1 MAIKIKS
8 KKQLKR
14 EQVIPFSGEE
24 NFIVPRKGGYG
35 MSDNED
41 YITVA
46 RPNYSDDSYS
56 NLLKATDESGDEL
69 LGGGSSSGG
78 GSLSGGGSSS
88 GGGGSSNGGSDN
100 VRVDYAPRGEEGALP
115 ILGGGGGMG
124 GYKPILGYA
133 PRGKEGPLPVFGGG
147 GGMGGSGTV
156 RVDYAQQEGLGSSLP
171 VYNKPSAMY
180 AEPPSWRLATTC
192 QELNDYKNY
201 LEQYLSNNQNL
212 SPADMDKYN
221 SEMQS
226 IVSAI
231 PSACAIIIPD
241 PPIDLGVTETIGYRL
256 PDPDTRT
263 ADLPS
268 GGGGDVSRVPD
279 NPPPIEVLPTFPD
292 WNILDCSNLEQRIK
306 ELDELM
312 SVGTF
317 TPWVASAYNKAL
329 AEAKSVYISKGCD
342 VKPIPIP
349 IDYAPKDAD
358 VPPPIET
365 PKETP
370 KETPIDTTTGTTF
383 TPTFGGGTF
392 GATPSGGGGGGE
404 EKVAAEVPK
413 KKNYSWL
420 WLLLIAGGIYIA
432 TRKKKAA

>member
-56 NLLKATDESGDEL
+56 NLTRVVNESGDDLLGGGGSSSGGGPSSGGGIGTEL
-69 LGGGSSSGG
+69 KVASEDGGGSSSGG
-78 GSLSGGGSSS
+78 GSVL
-88 GGGGSSNGGSDN
+88 
-100 VRVDYAPRGEEGALP
+100 VDYAPRGGEGTLP
-115 ILGGGGGMG
+115 IL
-124 GYKPILGYA
+124 
-133 PRGKEGPLPVFGGG
+133 GGG

-156 RVDYAQQEGLGSSLP
+156 RVDYAQRDGLGSSLP

-201 LEQYLSNNQNL
+201 LEGYLSNNQNL

-231 PSACAIIIPD
+231 PSACAIIVPD
-241 PPIDLGVTETIGYRL
+241 PPIDLGVTDTIRYRL

-263 ADLPS
+263 VDLPS

-279 NPPPIEVLPTFPD
+279 NPPPIEELPTFPD

-306 ELDELM
+306 ELDEKM

-317 TPWVASAYNKAL
+317 TTWVASAYNKAL

-342 VKPIPIP
+342 VKPILT
-349 IDYAPKDAD
+349 DYAPKGAD

-365 PKETP
+365 TS
-370 KETPIDTTTGTTF
+370 TTTTGTTF

-392 GATPSGGGGGGE
+392 GASPSGGGGGGE
-404 EKVAAEVPK
+404 EEVKAEPK

-432 TRKKKAA
+432 TRKKTAA

>member
-1 MAIKIKS
+1 MSIKIKS

-46 RPNYSDDSYS
+46 RPNNSDDSYS
-56 NLLKATDESGDEL
+56 NLLRVTDEGGEDILGGGS
-69 LGGGSSSGG
+69 GGGSSSGG
-78 GSLSGGGSSS
+78 GSLSGGG
-88 GGGGSSNGGSDN
+88 GMGGSGT

-124 GYKPILGYA
+124 G
-133 PRGKEGPLPVFGGG
+133 
-147 GGMGGSGTV
+147 SGTR
-156 RVDYAQQEGLGSSLP
+156 RVDYAQRDGLGSSLP

-231 PSACAIIIPD
+231 PSACAIIVPD

-263 ADLPS
+263 VDLPS

-279 NPPPIEVLPTFPD
+279 IPPPIEALPTFPD
-292 WNILDCSNLEQRIK
+292 WNILDCSNLEQNIK
-306 ELDELM
+306 ELDEKM

-342 VKPIPIP
+342 VKPIPI
-349 IDYAPKDAD
+349 DYAPKDAD

-365 PKETP
+365 PIEKP

-392 GATPSGGGGGGE
+392 GASPSGGGGGGE
-404 EKVAAEVPK
+404 EEVAAEVPK

>member
-46 RPNYSDDSYS
+46 RPNYSDNSYS
-56 NLLKATDESGDEL
+56 NLARVTDERGDDL

-78 GSLSGGGSSS
+78 GSRNEGGVATDFKIANEDGGESILGGG
-88 GGGGSSNGGSDN
+88 NGY
-100 VRVDYAPRGEEGALP
+100 VKVDYAPRGEEGALP
-115 ILGGGGGMG
+115 ILDGGGGMG
-124 GYKPILGYA
+124 GG
-133 PRGKEGPLPVFGGG
+133 
-147 GGMGGSGTV
+147 GTV
-156 RVDYAQQEGLGSSLP
+156 RVDYAQRDGLGSSLP
-171 VYNKPSAMY
+171 VYNKPSALY
-180 AEPPSWRLATTC
+180 AEPPSYRIATTC
-192 QELNDYKNY
+192 QELYDYKNY

-212 SPADMDKYN
+212 SPDDMDKYN

-226 IVSAI
+226 INSAI
-231 PSACAIIIPD
+231 PSACAVIVMD
-241 PPIDLGVTETIGYRL
+241 TPIELGVTETIGYRL

-268 GGGGDVSRVPD
+268 GGGGDVSRPID
-279 NPPPIEVLPTFPD
+279 TPPPIEELPTFPD

-306 ELDELM
+306 ELDEKM

-342 VKPIPIP
+342 VKPIPI
-349 IDYAPKDAD
+349 DYAPKDAD
-358 VPPPIET
+358 VTPPIEIPIQTPIET
-365 PKETP
+365 PK
-370 KETPIDTTTGTTF
+370 DTTTGTTF
-383 TPTFGGGTF
+383 TPTFGGETF
-392 GATPSGGGGGGE
+392 GSSPLGGGGGGE
-404 EKVAAEVPK
+404 VAVEPK

-420 WLLLIAGGIYIA
+420 WLILIVGGIYVA